1 MGAGAS
7 ATTPRSC
14 AAASIEAASD
24 ADMQAV
30 LAALS
35 SEGKAKVASAL
46 KKLPAQYTPAS
57 TQPLKEVQADESQ
70 TCVARVQASLDA
82 IAKHDGFLNACVE
95 VLKDSA
101 LKVAAEADAKLAA
114 GGTRR
119 VLEGVPFLVKANID
133 VAGSLSTAAMPGL
146 AEWRPEKTAPV
157 VIKLMEAGAI
167 PVAKTTLP
175 EAAFG
180 MWGWSSLHGLTKNP
194 HNEGYTSGGSSTGSA
209 VGLAAGF
216 ASAALGSDTEGS
228 LRGPADFAGVVGM
241 RVTLG
246 RYSDEGV
253 VPCNIKHDTAGPMAT
268 TVADLAVMD
277 AVITGASPSDY
288 TPADLKG
295 LTVAFPPDLTAK
307 DLAPGNA
314 MAITLA
320 KEALAKAGATVKED
334 AAEFA
339 PLAAPP
345 EGGAICHELS
355 FCQEGFEAYLK
366 SHPHCT
372 LKGDEVIEKSFY
384 PNVRNFFLA
393 PKGRNSSGPF
403 DLTNMS
409 TKTGDEY
416 KELKDKYDAAR
427 AEWLKKFEAYFDDN
441 QVDVI
446 LTPTTNGLP
455 ALVET
460 DEGYKDFIASIM
472 TGLASYKPIQGLN
485 HLPIPSIAIPT
496 AARHEDP
503 KGGAPM
509 PVGVCLWGRS
519 NGDKKLIEAAMAFEV
534 ALKS

>member
-7 ATTPRSC
+7 AATPRSS
-14 AAASIEAASD
+14 AAASIAAASD
-24 ADMQAV
+24 ADLRAV

-35 SEGKAKVASAL
+35 AEDKAKVASVL

-57 TQPLKEVQADESQ
+57 TQPLKEVQADRSQ

-82 IAKHDGFLNACVE
+82 IAKHDGFLNTCVE
-95 VLKDSA
+95 VLTVSA
-101 LKVAAEADAKLAA
+101 MNMAAEADAKLAA
-114 GGTRR
+114 GGARR

-133 VAGSLSTAAMPGL
+133 VASSLSTAAMPGL
-146 AEWRPEKTAPV
+146 AEWRPETTAPV
-157 VIKLMEAGAI
+157 VTKLIEAGAI

-194 HNEGYTSGGSSTGSA
+194 HNQGYTSGGSSTGSA

-241 RVTLG
+241 RVTMG
-246 RYSDEGV
+246 RYSDEGI
-253 VPCNIKHDTAGPMAT
+253 VPCNIKHDTVGPMAT

-277 AVITGASPSDY
+277 AVITGASPADY
-288 TPADLKG
+288 TPTDLKG
-295 LTVAFPPDLTAK
+295 LTVAIPPDLTA

-314 MAITLA
+314 KAIALA
-320 KEALAKAGATVKED
+320 KEALTKAGAAVKED

-339 PLAAPP
+339 PLTAPP
-345 EGGAICHELS
+345 EGCSICQELS
-355 FCQEGFEAYLK
+355 FRQEGFEAYLK
-366 SHPHCT
+366 SHPNCT
-372 LKGDEVIEKSFY
+372 LKGKEVIEKSFY
-384 PNVRNFFLA
+384 PNVKTFFLA
-393 PKGRNSSGPF
+393 PKGRNASGAF

-409 TKTGDEY
+409 TKTGNEY

-427 AEWLKKFEAYFDDN
+427 AEWLKRFEAYFDDN

-460 DEGYKDFIASIM
+460 DEGYKDFIACIM
-472 TGLASYKPIQGLN
+472 KALASYKPIHGLN
-485 HLPIPSIAIPT
+485 HLPIPSIAVPT

-503 KGGAPM
+503 KGGPPM

-519 NGDKKLIEAAMAFEV
+519 SGDKKLIEAAMAFEV
-534 ALKS
+534 ALKA